1 MNPNQN
7 TQVLER
13 LQAVYSAVL
22 QLSEQG
28 FNIEAVNLNGA
39 RPKLRVTQDPTAL
52 HRHFKEM
59 RVKAGAME
67 FELVIAEVAKKGC
80 ES

>member
-1 MNPNQN
+1 MNLNRN
-7 TQVLER
+7 AQVLER

-28 FNIEAVNLNGA
+28 FNVEAVNLNGD
-39 RPKLRVTQDPTAL
+39 RPKLRVTQDSAAL

-67 FELVIAEVAKKGC
+67 FELVIAEVKKGR
-80 ES
+80 EP